1 MTLNVRN
8 CPRCGKVFARTIHDV
23 CPACIQKIE
32 DDYQSCLKYLREN
45 RGCTIRELSDETEVS
60 IRQITKFIRE
70 SRISLMDAPN
80 MSYPCESCGV
90 LIREHNLC
98 QECRSKLMKDMQNVR
113 PTFTDKQEQNSDKG
127 GVFRYKK

>member
-8 CPRCGKVFARTIHDV
+8 CPRCGKVFAKTIHDV
-23 CPACIQKIE
+23 CPACIKTIE

-45 RGCTIRELSDETEVS
+45 RGCTISELSEETEVT

-70 SRISLMDAPN
+70 GRISLMDAPN

-90 LIREHNLC
+90 LIREHSMC
-98 QECRSKLMKDMQNVR
+98 QECRNKIAKDVQSVQDSLKSQDHLRGNYGFNIR
-113 PTFTDKQEQNSDKG
+113 D
-127 GVFRYKK
+127 R

>member
-23 CPACIQKIE
+23 CPACIQNIE
-32 DDYQSCLKYLREN
+32 EDYQACLKYLREN
-45 RGCTIRELSDETEVS
+45 KGCTISELSDATEVT

-70 SRISLMDAPN
+70 GRISLMDAPN

-90 LIREHNLC
+90 LIRDHHICE
-98 QECRSKLMKDMQNVR
+98 ECRKKLNKDLQRMNRDQLSQDSSR
-113 PTFTDKQEQNSDKG
+113 IDAG
-127 GVFRYKK
+127 YRYKK